1 MAKNQHISP
10 VASPERSGDNK
21 HVDSPDESVSYP
33 KGISALLSHM
43 GIFIDHRGYSRRFSF
58 TRTRTNRG
66 VWERY
71 ASFLLLGVAVISGF
85 LTYAAM
91 TEILPFENSSHA
103 VIWLLNI
110 DLIIL
115 LLFFSL
121 TAKRIIELWNSRKK
135 GVAGSQLQTRLI
147 LIFGFLAA
155 VPAVIMTVFSA
166 YFFHYGI
173 QTWFSERVSV
183 AVAESQAVAEAYL
196 SEHQQVI
203 RADIMAMAQDLNRNA
218 DKLKENMQGFERY
231 VHTQI
236 KFRNFSEAVIFA
248 RDQDLFVQA
257 GHEGDRINLTPDEVL
272 DEAEKGHVVLMATPN
287 EDRVR
292 ALVKLE
298 EFENGYLYVARSADP
313 TVLSRVNATREAAAR
328 YNDLESQYSHLQIQ
342 TLMIFIVV
350 ALVLLL
356 AAIWA
361 GLILARQMTAP
372 VTALINAA
380 ERVRSGDLT
389 VRVPEFETL
398 DELDYLSR
406 AFNRMTSQIAMQRDE
421 LMQANRQL
429 DNRRR
434 FTEVILAGVP
444 IGVMGVDPDG
454 HISVANNPA
463 AQLFTGEEKAEG
475 KALIGRKI
483 GDIVPGLPELLEQ
496 AHENPKSITQFELP
510 YLNHTGR
517 KRNLLVR
524 IVFELVGEQ
533 DVRAVITFDDITD
546 LQSAQRKAAWSDVAR
561 RIAHEIKN
569 PLTPIQLSA
578 ERLKR
583 KYLSQIKDN
592 PEVFDQCIETII
604 RQVDDIGRM
613 VNEFSSFARMPEP
626 VMKEENLSNLVQDIL
641 FLHQQAGQDIEFL
654 YQKSANINEQDVRIL
669 CDGQQVRQALTNLI
683 QNAVDSLHEASS
695 ENKKRLQVILGK
707 DESHLHVIVNDNGPG
722 LPDHIEFERLTEPYI
737 TFKDKGT
744 GLGLAIVKKIM
755 EDHKGRL
762 SFGTEYFSD
771 LGHDLLKGAAVTL
784 SFPLVGLYDD
794 ANENSSGKKIKMI
807 NNQAAGI
814 ET

>member
-1 MAKNQHISP
+1 
-10 VASPERSGDNK
+10 
-21 HVDSPDESVSYP
+21 
-33 KGISALLSHM
+33 M
-43 GIFIDHRGYSRRFSF
+43 GIFIDHRGYGRRFSLS
-58 TRTRTNRG
+58 RKRENKG

-71 ASFLLLGVAVISGF
+71 ASFVLLAIAAVSGF

-91 TEILPFENSSHA
+91 TEVLPFENSSHS

-115 LLFFSL
+115 LLFFSM
-121 TAKRIIELWNSRKK
+121 TAKRIIGLWNSRRK
-135 GVAGSQLQTRLI
+135 GVAGTQLQTRLI
-147 LIFGFLAA
+147 LIFSFLAA

-173 QTWFSERVSV
+173 QTWFSDRVSV
-183 AVAESQAVAEAYL
+183 AVAESQAVAESYL
-196 SEHQQVI
+196 AEHQQVI
-203 RADIMAMAQDLNRNA
+203 RADIMAMAQDLNRNS
-218 DKLKENMQGFERY
+218 DKLKANLAGFERY

-236 KFRNFSEAVIFA
+236 KFRNFSEAVIFS
-248 RDQDLFVQA
+248 RDQDIFVQA
-257 GHEGDRINLTPDEVL
+257 GSQGDSINLTPDEVFA
-272 DEAEKGHVVLMATPN
+272 EAERGNVVLMTAPN

-292 ALVKLE
+292 ALVQLDN
-298 EFENGYLYVARSADP
+298 FDNAYLYVARSADP

-328 YNDLESQYSHLQIQ
+328 YNELESQYSQLQIQ

-372 VTALINAA
+372 VTALIGAS
-380 ERVRSGDLT
+380 ERIRSGDLT

-434 FTEVILAGVP
+434 FTETILAGVP
-444 IGVMGVDPDG
+444 IGVIGVDPNG
-454 HISVANNPA
+454 QISVANNPA
-463 AQLFTGEEKAEG
+463 AQLFTGEDKAEG
-475 KALIGRKI
+475 KVLVGRKI
-483 GDIVPGLPELLEQ
+483 GDIVPGVAELLEQ
-496 AHENPKSITQFELP
+496 AHENPKSISQFELP
-510 YLNHTGR
+510 YLNHAGR

-524 IVFELVGEQ
+524 IVFELVGDQ

-546 LQSAQRKAAWSDVAR
+546 FQSAQRKAAWSDVAR

-583 KYLSQIKDN
+583 RYLSQIEDK
-592 PEVFDQCIETII
+592 PEIFDQCIETII

-613 VNEFSSFARMPEP
+613 VNEFSAFARMPEP
-626 VMKEENLSNLVQDIL
+626 VMREENLLNLMQDIL
-641 FLHQQAGQDIEFL
+641 FLHKQANREIRFTYDLVG
-654 YQKSANINEQDVRIL
+654 DVRSRDAQVI
-669 CDGQQVRQALTNLI
+669 CDGQQIRQALTNLI
-683 QNAVDSLHEASS
+683 QNAVDSMMEAEGNLSCD
-695 ENKKRLQVILGK
+695 KTLQVLVSK
-707 DESHLHVIVNDNGPG
+707 DDDFLNIIVNDNGPG
-722 LPDHIEFERLTEPYI
+722 FPDNVEFDRLTEPYI
-737 TFKDKGT
+737 TFKEKGT

-762 SFGTEYFSD
+762 MFGTERLNVPASRLYN
-771 LGHDLLKGAAVTL
+771 GAVVTL
-784 SFPLVGLYDD
+784 SFP
-794 ANENSSGKKIKMI
+794 AEQISSVEEASSVMGEQ
-807 NNQAAGI
+807 N
-814 ET
+814 T